1 MGTFHEDTTAKL
13 IHGNALDLSQ
23 HIEPE
28 SVDLIITS
36 PPYFALRSYKDG
48 DEHYAGQI
56 GDEPT
61 PQQFLEALW
70 TVTAECQKVL
80 KPGGNLFV
88 NLGDKYAGSGGN
100 NQSGIGGQKRGPSAY
115 NQSSDVR
122 TKSLM
127 GLPWRYALG
136 CIDGA
141 AGDLWI
147 LRAEIVW
154 SKPNGLPES
163 VTDRVRRSHETW
175 FHFTRTQTSF
185 ACIDEIREAHARLW
199 DASKKNGNTGT
210 GNHLLEMKDAGHA
223 GHTGMQSTEPNPM
236 GRVPGS
242 VWEIATE
249 PLRVPEWLGVEHFAA
264 FPQEWPRRIIKGWSP
279 TGFCVECGQPRTPI
293 KSDVGEREQE
303 RDYQPHLGGRA
314 TPSQWKNGTNPNPRW
329 VIGYACACD
338 DTNAPTTPAVV
349 LDPFCGTGTVPMV
362 ARALGRYGIGVDLS
376 QDYLKLA
383 KWRVWD
389 SGHAT
394 KSIRRNNL
402 EAQTQLFGDI

>member
-1 MGTFHEDTTAKL
+1 MGTFYEDATARL
-13 IHGNALDLSQ
+13 IHGDALELSQ

-48 DEHYAGQI
+48 DEHYTGQI

-70 TVTAECQKVL
+70 KVTAQCQKVL

-88 NLGDKYAGSGGN
+88 NLGDKY
-100 NQSGIGGQKRGPSAY
+100 QH
-115 NQSSDVR
+115 
-122 TKSLM
+122 KSLL
-127 GLPWRYALG
+127 GVPWRYAIG
-136 CIDGA
+136 CTDGD
-141 AGDLWI
+141 AGNPWL

-185 ACIDEIREAHARLW
+185 ASIDEIREPHKHQESPTARRGPSGPNRGTETGRTH
-199 DASKKNGNTGT
+199 DDGASVGNF
-210 GNHLLEMKDAGHA
+210 NH
-223 GHTGMQSTEPNPM
+223 NPL
-236 GRVPGS
+236 GRTPGS
-242 VWEIATE
+242 VWEIPLE
-249 PLRVPEWLGVEHFAA
+249 PLRVPDWLGVEHFAA

-279 TGFCVECGQPRTPI
+279 TGFCVECEQPRIMITHTPHAAGNV
-293 KSDVGEREQE
+293 KQK
-303 RDYQPHLGGRA
+303 
-314 TPSQWKNGTNPNPRW
+314 TKNGAALARGITNESSQLTMSGSALMKWRNENPT
-329 VIGYACACD
+329 VSLGYACGCD
-338 DTNAPTTPAVV
+338 NTNAPTTPAVV

-362 ARALGRYGIGVDLS
+362 ARALGRYRIGVDLS
-376 QDYLKLA
+376 HDYLKLA

-402 EAQTQLFGDI
+402 EAQTELFGDI

>member
-1 MGTFHEDTTAKL
+1 MTTLHSDNTARI
-13 IHGNALDLSQ
+13 IHGDALNLAEL
-23 HIEPE
+23 IEPE

-70 TVTAECQKVL
+70 NVTAECQKVL

-88 NLGDKYAGSGGN
+88 NLGDKYQN
-100 NQSGIGGQKRGPSAY
+100 
-115 NQSSDVR
+115 
-122 TKSLM
+122 KSLM

-136 CIDGA
+136 CTDGA
-141 AGDLWI
+141 AGDPWI

-175 FHFTRTQTSF
+175 FHFTRTQRYF
-185 ACIDEIREAHARLW
+185 ASIDEIRESHARLW

-210 GNHLLEMKDAGHA
+210 GNHLLEMKDSPYAW
-223 GHTGMQSTEPNPM
+223 HTGMQSTEPNPL
-236 GRVPGS
+236 GRTPGS
-242 VWEIATE
+242 VWEIPLE
-249 PLRVPEWLGVEHFAA
+249 QLRVPDWLGVEHFAA
-264 FPQEWPRRIIKGWSP
+264 FPQEWPRRIIKGWAP
-279 TGFCVECGQPRTPI
+279 E
-293 KSDVGEREQE
+293 
-303 RDYQPHLGGRA
+303 GG
-314 TPSQWKNGTNPNPRW
+314 T
-329 VIGYACACD
+329 
-338 DTNAPTTPAVV
+338 V

-376 QDYLKLA
+376 RDYLKLA
-383 KWRVWD
+383 KWRIWE
-389 SGHAT
+389 SGHAA
-394 KSIRRNNL
+394 KSIARSNK
-402 EAQTQLFGDI
+402 EAQGRLEL

>member
-1 MGTFHEDTTAKL
+1 MGTFYEDATAKL
-13 IHGNALDLSQ
+13 IHGDALELSQ

-70 TVTAECQKVL
+70 AVTAQCQKVL

-88 NLGDKYAGSGGN
+88 NLGDKYQN
-100 NQSGIGGQKRGPSAY
+100 
-115 NQSSDVR
+115 
-122 TKSLM
+122 KSLL
-127 GLPWRYALG
+127 GVPWRYAIG
-136 CIDGA
+136 CTDGD
-141 AGDLWI
+141 AGDPWLM
-147 LRAEIVW
+147 RAEIVW
-154 SKPNGLPES
+154 SKPNGLPEP

-185 ACIDEIREAHARLW
+185 ASIDEIREPHKHFAGFTGHSKDYGEDRRYNAR
-199 DASKKNGNTGT
+199 
-210 GNHLLEMKDAGHA
+210 M
-223 GHTGMQSTEPNPM
+223 MIPNVSPL
-236 GRVPGS
+236 GRTPGS
-242 VWEIATE
+242 VWEIALE

-264 FPQEWPRRIIKGWSP
+264 FPQEWPRRIIKGWTP
-279 TGFCVECGQPRTPI
+279 TGFCVECEQARTPVKETERI
-293 KSDVGEREQE
+293 GVTIRKSNDTRSEGINK
-303 RDYQPHLGGRA
+303 GGNAGGFANAGAETWAR
-314 TPSQWKNGTNPNPRW
+314 TETT
-329 VIGYACACD
+329 ITGYACACD
-338 DTNAPTTPAVV
+338 NTNAPTTPSVV
-349 LDPFCGTGTVPMV
+349 LDPFTGTGTVPMV

-376 QDYLKLA
+376 RDYLKLA

-402 EAQTQLFGDI
+402 EAQTELFGDI

>member
-13 IHGNALDLSQ
+13 IHGDAMQLSQ
-23 HIEPE
+23 YIEPE

-48 DEHYAGQI
+48 DEHYADQI

-70 TVTAECQKVL
+70 AVTSECQKVL

-88 NLGDKYAGSGGN
+88 NLGDKYQN
-100 NQSGIGGQKRGPSAY
+100 
-115 NQSSDVR
+115 
-122 TKSLM
+122 KSLL

-136 CIDGA
+136 CTDGN
-141 AGDLWI
+141 AGDPWVM
-147 LRAEIVW
+147 RAEIVW
-154 SKPNGLPES
+154 DKPNAIPEPI
-163 VTDRVRRSHETW
+163 TDRVRRSHETW

-185 ACIDEIREAHARLW
+185 ACIDEIREPHKHQESATARRGPSGPNRGTETGRTH
-199 DASKKNGNTGT
+199 DDGASVGNF
-210 GNHLLEMKDAGHA
+210 NH
-223 GHTGMQSTEPNPM
+223 NPL
-236 GRVPGS
+236 GRTPGS
-242 VWEIATE
+242 VWEIALE

-264 FPQEWPRRIIKGWSP
+264 FPQEWPRRIIKGWTP
-279 TGFCVECGQPRTPI
+279 TGFCVECAQPRTPVTESERI
-293 KSDVGEREQE
+293 GVMIRKSHDTRSEGVNKGGKAGGFADAGAETWSRTETMIVG
-303 RDYQPHLGGRA
+303 Y
-314 TPSQWKNGTNPNPRW
+314 S
-329 VIGYACACD
+329 CACD

-349 LDPFCGTGTVPMV
+349 LDPFTGTGTVPMV

-402 EAQTQLFGDI
+402 EAQIQLFGDI